1 MGRVTKPA
9 PCESRRTRTNADMRG
24 SKTVPSACVSVCPD
38 TLVFHSALC
47 KVALKALHYDLFFS
61 RMRDY
66 MSDQIERISEVV
78 PGIFRIIVQI
88 PIPEVGS
95 MNSYV
100 IVRGDRNLMVDPG
113 MAHPECY
120 EQLEKSI
127 EDLGLDLGRTD
138 FFITHHHLDH
148 FSSVSRFLR
157 DTSRIYI
164 SRPEAEFIDRVASG
178 EVESET
184 GVFLE
189 MLGFPEKNPMNV
201 VSQFYSDEYR
211 KQSHWPFHCVAD
223 GDVIMQGSYGF
234 SCMITSGHTIG
245 HSCLYETSRSV
256 LISGDQITAGIQ
268 FLLDRANPL
277 ADHLQ
282 SLARL
287 REMDV
292 KLVLPGHGS
301 PFRDHRKRI
310 DQLLAHHQGRS
321 EAVYGAL
328 GKNGK
333 DAYEV
338 TLALDGQLPDRDSLD
353 NVPLI
358 RKFIHTRH
366 TFAYLQ
372 HLVAQGKARKERR
385 HGRILFFL
393 PQLTELD
400 QRKR

>member
-1 MGRVTKPA
+1 
-9 PCESRRTRTNADMRG
+9 
-24 SKTVPSACVSVCPD
+24 
-38 TLVFHSALC
+38 
-47 KVALKALHYDLFFS
+47 
-61 RMRDY
+61 
-66 MSDQIERISEVV
+66 MSGQAERISEVA
-78 PGIFRIIVQI
+78 PGIFRIVVHL

-100 IVRGDRNLMVDPG
+100 IIDRDRNLIVDPG
-113 MAHPECY
+113 MAHPACY
-120 EQLEKSI
+120 ELMEKAI
-127 EDLGLDLGRTD
+127 EDLGLDLGRTN

-148 FSSVSRFLR
+148 FSAVSRFLR
-157 DTSRIYI
+157 GESNICI
-164 SRPEAEFIDRVASG
+164 SRLEAEFIERVASG
-178 EVESET
+178 EVQAET

-189 MLGFPEKNPMNV
+189 MLGFPEKNPTGV

-211 KQSHWPFHCVAD
+211 QGRPWPFRYVAD
-223 GDVIMQGSYGF
+223 GDVIVRGNYHLT
-234 SCMITSGHTIG
+234 CLITPGHTIG
-245 HSCLYETSRSV
+245 HSCLYEPGRSI

-268 FLLDRANPL
+268 FLIDRPNPL

-292 KLVLPGHGS
+292 KLALPGHGS

-321 EAVYGAL
+321 EAAYGAL
-328 GKNGK
+328 GKSGK

-338 TLALDGQLPDRDSLD
+338 TLALDGLLPDREPLD
-353 NVPLI
+353 RLPLI

-372 HLVAQGKARKERR
+372 YLAAQGRARKEHR
-385 HGRILFFL
+385 HGRIRFFSSQ
-393 PQLTELD
+393 PSESD
-400 QRKR
+400 QRER